1 MEDNEVSIIYG
12 RHPILEAVESG
23 KTIEKILFQQGLRGE
38 LEKEIRHLCRDHEI
52 PLQVVPKERMN
63 RVVSGN
69 HQGVIAYT
77 SPISYQNIESLLPEI
92 LEKKENPV
100 FLILDSI
107 TDVRNIGAI
116 ARSAEVLG
124 ADGIILGMRGT
135 APINGDAIKTSAGA
149 LTRIPICRENSLAN
163 TITYLQEM
171 GIIVSV
177 SDLKGE
183 KTVEQCNW
191 NEPTAILLGA
201 EGNGVHPSLIK
212 AADQKFII
220 PQQGEINSLNVSVAA
235 GIILYEVMRQRN
247 PTI

>member
-1 MEDNEVSIIYG
+1 
-12 RHPILEAVESG
+12 
-23 KTIEKILFQQGLRGE
+23 
-38 LEKEIRHLCRDHEI
+38 
-52 PLQVVPKERMN
+52 
-63 RVVSGN
+63 VVSGN

-77 SPISYQNIESLLPEI
+77 SPISYQKIDCLLPEI

-124 ADGIILGMRGT
+124 ADGIIMGMRGT
-135 APINGDAIKTSAGA
+135 APINADAIKTSAGA

-163 TITYLQEM
+163 TLTYLQEM

-183 KTVEQCNW
+183 KSVSQCNW
-191 NEPTAILLGA
+191 IEPTAIILGA
-201 EGNGVHPSLIK
+201 EGNGVHHSLIK

-247 PTI
+247 QTI

>member
-77 SPISYQNIESLLPEI
+77 SPISYQNIDSLLPEI

-124 ADGIILGMRGT
+124 AD
-135 APINGDAIKTSAGA
+135 
-149 LTRIPICRENSLAN
+149 
-163 TITYLQEM
+163 TYLQEM

-191 NEPTAILLGA
+191 HEPTAIILGA

-247 PTI
+247 QTN

>member
-1 MEDNEVSIIYG
+1 MEEGETTLIYG
-12 RHPILEAVESG
+12 RHPILEAIEVG

-52 PLQVVPKERMN
+52 PLQVVPKEKMN

-77 SPISYQNIESLLPEI
+77 SPMMYQKIEALLPEI
-92 LEKKENPV
+92 LKKKGNPLL
-100 FLILDSI
+100 LILDSI

-124 ADGIILGMRGT
+124 ADGIILGMHGT
-135 APINGDAIKTSAGA
+135 APINADAIKASAGA
-149 LTRIPICRENSLAN
+149 LTRIPVCRENSLAN
-163 TITYLQEM
+163 TVTYLQEM
-171 GIIVSV
+171 DLVVQV
-177 SDLKGE
+177 SDLKGD
-183 KTVEQCNW
+183 KLVNQCNW
-191 NEPTAILLGA
+191 REATAIILGA
-201 EGNGVHPSLIK
+201 EGSGVHPSLLK

-220 PQQGEINSLNVSVAA
+220 PQHGEINSLNVSVAA

-247 PTI
+247 LRM

>member
-1 MEDNEVSIIYG
+1 
-12 RHPILEAVESG
+12 
-23 KTIEKILFQQGLRGE
+23 
-38 LEKEIRHLCRDHEI
+38 
-52 PLQVVPKERMN
+52 
-63 RVVSGN
+63 
-69 HQGVIAYT
+69 
-77 SPISYQNIESLLPEI
+77 
-92 LEKKENPV
+92 
-100 FLILDSI
+100 
-107 TDVRNIGAI
+107 
-116 ARSAEVLG
+116 
-124 ADGIILGMRGT
+124 MRGT

-191 NEPTAILLGA
+191 HEPTAIILGA

-220 PQQGEINSLNVSVAA
+220 SQQGEINSLNVSVAA

-247 PTI
+247 QTI

>member
-100 FLILDSI
+100 FPYIL
-107 TDVRNIGAI
+107 T
-116 ARSAEVLG
+116 
-124 ADGIILGMRGT
+124 GIIKGKWHMAIPELFTKHQIEVDFSKRGFYVEKSYLLRKIET
-135 APINGDAIKTSAGA
+135 FKMLLRLPLKFYFG
-149 LTRIPICRENSLAN
+149 
-163 TITYLQEM
+163 IT
-171 GIIVSV
+171 G
-177 SDLKGE
+177 K
-183 KTVEQCNW
+183 
-191 NEPTAILLGA
+191 
-201 EGNGVHPSLIK
+201 
-212 AADQKFII
+212 
-220 PQQGEINSLNVSVAA
+220 
-235 GIILYEVMRQRN
+235 
-247 PTI
+247 

>member
-1 MEDNEVSIIYG
+1 MEENEVAIIYG
-12 RHPILEAVESG
+12 RHPITEAIESG

-38 LEKEIRHLCRDHEI
+38 LEKDIRHLCRDHEI
-52 PLQVVPKERMN
+52 PLQVVPKEKMN
-63 RVVSGN
+63 RIVHGN

-77 SPISYQNIESLLPEI
+77 SPVCYQKINSLLPEI

-100 FLILDSI
+100 FLMLDSI

-116 ARSAEVLG
+116 ARSAEVMG

-135 APINGDAIKTSAGA
+135 APLNGDAIKTSAGA
-149 LTRIPICRENSLAN
+149 LTRIPICREISLAN
-163 TITYLQEM
+163 TVTYLQEM
-171 GIIVSV
+171 GILVSV
-177 SDLKGE
+177 SDLKSE
-183 KTVEQCNW
+183 KSILECDWSQPTV
-191 NEPTAILLGA
+191 IILGA

-235 GIILYEVMRQRN
+235 GIILYEIMRQRLK
-247 PTI
+247 

>member
-1 MEDNEVSIIYG
+1 
-12 RHPILEAVESG
+12 
-23 KTIEKILFQQGLRGE
+23 
-38 LEKEIRHLCRDHEI
+38 
-52 PLQVVPKERMN
+52 MN

-77 SPISYQNIESLLPEI
+77 SPISYQSIESLLPEI

-177 SDLKGE
+177 SDFDSLGRYLSNLKYARIVTIE
-183 KTVEQCNW
+183 EH
-191 NEPTAILLGA
+191 LLRGGFGSMVL
-201 EGNGVHPSLIK
+201 ESLPGINCSVTRVGIK
-212 AADQKFII
+212 QLSSETSGSQQSLRQQYEIDADSIFKVIKQ
-220 PQQGEINSLNVSVAA
+220 EISA
-235 GIILYEVMRQRN
+235 G
-247 PTI
+247 